1 MGSCWMGSNSRGLLV
16 WRFWRAGAD
25 REKESFY
32 RMLALCTALAFFG
45 LAIVAEGSSALI
57 PGTGMAALV
66 IQNLQDGPEKP
77 KSLVY
82 S

>member
-1 MGSCWMGSNSRGLLV
+1 
-16 WRFWRAGAD
+16 
-25 REKESFY
+25 
-32 RMLALCTALAFFG
+32 MLALCTALAFFG

-77 KSLVY
+77 KSPVY